1 MLRRWA
7 RPPEADIRT
16 AGIYEYTPF
25 CNGPGDVGSNE
36 ERVGSLAHH
45 SGEGRIDLA
54 TGAGVDDLNLQS
66 ETECS
71 FGYLSQ
77 RGLGIRRIGR
87 IDQHGNSN
95 RFGHQVVQEPQPLG
109 HKFSE
114 ENIDAG
120 HIASRPSKA
129 GEQPQPDGV
138 FADEEDNRGRRGRSF
153 GRKRSSVDE
162 RGDHGPH
169 VG

>member
-1 MLRRWA
+1 MARRERRKLDA
-7 RPPEADIRT
+7 SADEE
-16 AGIYEYTPF
+16 G
-25 CNGPGDVGSNE
+25 VGSNE
-36 ERVGSLAHH
+36 ECLGPVAHDG
-45 SGEGRIDLA
+45 GEGHIDLA
-54 TGAGVDDLNLQS
+54 AGAGVDDLNLQS

-129 GEQPQPDGV
+129 GDQPQPDGV
-138 FADEEDNRGRRGRSF
+138 FADEEDNRVVVVAALAASAAALTSVAITAHTSADEVGHERR
-153 GRKRSSVDE
+153 
-162 RGDHGPH
+162 
-169 VG
+169 